1 MDLENL
7 TAGAVELAFGQ
18 LGNTVALGT
27 YTFNANGGDI
37 GNYDPETDTVLAGET
52 FGRVRMLRVAAS
64 SEELVGAEVTVDDVK
79 ILIPGVDLK
88 GKAPATSHELTCQG
102 ITYDVIKVKV
112 LPVNT
117 LRIVFCRA
125 K

>member
-7 TAGAVELAFGQ
+7 TAGAIELVFNQ

-37 GNYDPETDTVLAGET
+37 GSYDPETDTVTAGET
-52 FGRVRMLRVAAS
+52 LENVRMLRVAAS

-79 ILIPGVDLK
+79 ILIPGVDLE
-88 GKAPATSHELTCQG
+88 GKTPTTAHELYCQG
-102 ITYDVIKVKV
+102 VTYDVIKVKV
-112 LPVNT
+112 LPVST